1 MSTGHALLR
10 QLQSRQACKTVAS
23 TESDTSKACPWTD
36 ATTAD
41 EAVHGCRITVCT
53 GLHCGAG
60 RLAVNPNAAIGCG
73 GLGAGTSATLI
84 EIEELVQEHAEEA
97 IGSCSKASAR
107 RIDVQSGGCTDHCSV
122 GPNVF
127 VRIHHGVVVHTA
139 TTKHWTK
146 VASADSCRR
155 TVAQAMGVVA
165 SDPDDSSLLR
175 RAHGLRWKALKEL
188 ARAETSQAHGTRSL
202 QKDYSRK
209 TVALLLEEAFQAE
222 LGAVKSNKKQ
232 VARAKRRRDRLL
244 ERLRQTCQGT
254 SLAWHPSL
262 SVRKDADT
270 KPEECRTCNILGHE

>member
-1 MSTGHALLR
+1 
-10 QLQSRQACKTVAS
+10 
-23 TESDTSKACPWTD
+23 
-36 ATTAD
+36 
-41 EAVHGCRITVCT
+41 
-53 GLHCGAG
+53 
-60 RLAVNPNAAIGCG
+60 
-73 GLGAGTSATLI
+73 
-84 EIEELVQEHAEEA
+84 
-97 IGSCSKASAR
+97 
-107 RIDVQSGGCTDHCSV
+107 
-122 GPNVF
+122 
-127 VRIHHGVVVHTA
+127 
-139 TTKHWTK
+139 
-146 VASADSCRR
+146 
-155 TVAQAMGVVA
+155 MGVVA